1 MQTISVAD
9 IVVILC
15 LVAVVVFIIRGMRKG
30 SIRTCD
36 SGSCGGNCAGC
47 AGGCATPRI
56 RLSREQK
63 RQLEELRKG
72 SVSEG

>member
-1 MQTISVAD
+1 MQTMSVAD
-9 IVVILC
+9 IVVIAL
-15 LVAVVVFIIRGMRKG
+15 LVAVVAFIIRGMHKG

-36 SGSCGGNCAGC
+36 SASCGGNCAGC

-72 SVSEG
+72 SVS